1 MEESANNIMDRPE
14 GYISIA
20 EFADRDGISFRVLRR
35 MVIGGEIRERE
46 IREREISK
54 RLVAP
59 IMEYGRHFVRY
70 FGKIYINESIHIIR
84 GKIC

>member
-46 IREREISK
+46 ISK